1 MVVLAATWRERPQE
15 EHFVNAYSGLR
26 EFFCFFGP
34 SIPVLLIVLMS
45 ILLPQGHAWT
55 AMSALLLSFV
65 AFAFRLGVT
74 QYGQRIGEQALR
86 GSLSLLEATLESTA
100 DGILVVN
107 RNGEIVSFN
116 RRFVELWRIPK
127 SLVNTSEDARMLD
140 YVVKQLKDPE
150 AFLSKVRELYSK
162 PHEEGYDI
170 LQFKDSRVFER
181 YSKPQYVEGEAVGR
195 VWSFRDITQR
205 WFLESQLRHSQ
216 KLEAVGRLAGGVAH
230 DFNNVLTVMSGY
242 LQLALNN
249 KKTEQAVAR
258 DLLEVQ
264 KAVNHA
270 SSLTKQLL
278 AFSRQQVLRPEV
290 LELNECITSLLQ
302 ILRRVISE
310 DIEITTRLAPELG
323 SVLIDRTQLEQV
335 IMNLAVNAR
344 DAMPEGGSLSF
355 ETRNVSLD
363 CKYCEGLPDCAP
375 GNYSVLTIRDTGAGM
390 EPQTMAHIFEP
401 FFTTKDPGKGTGLG
415 LSTVYGIVKQ
425 TGGFI
430 DVKSKV
436 GAGTTFSVYFPQVES
451 VVQPLKPKQSSTAN
465 FRGTET
471 ILIVEDNQELR
482 HLTSKILASNGY
494 KVLEADGGS
503 QAEMICEN
511 YPGKID
517 LVLSD
522 VVMPGLRGPEVVKR
536 LISMRPTLRAIF
548 ISGFTDDGPF
558 AESVL
563 SEKTE
568 FLQKP
573 FDPPAL
579 LAKVREVLDAPTA
592 GTSQKVSA

>member
-1 MVVLAATWRERPQE
+1 
-15 EHFVNAYSGLR
+15 
-26 EFFCFFGP
+26 
-34 SIPVLLIVLMS
+34 
-45 ILLPQGHAWT
+45 
-55 AMSALLLSFV
+55 
-65 AFAFRLGVT
+65 
-74 QYGQRIGEQALR
+74 
-86 GSLSLLEATLESTA
+86 
-100 DGILVVN
+100 
-107 RNGEIVSFN
+107 
-116 RRFVELWRIPK
+116 
-127 SLVNTSEDARMLD
+127 
-140 YVVKQLKDPE
+140 
-150 AFLSKVRELYSK
+150 
-162 PHEEGYDI
+162 
-170 LQFKDSRVFER
+170 
-181 YSKPQYVEGEAVGR
+181 
-195 VWSFRDITQR
+195 
-205 WFLESQLRHSQ
+205 
-216 KLEAVGRLAGGVAH
+216 
-230 DFNNVLTVMSGY
+230 
-242 LQLALNN
+242 
-249 KKTEQAVAR
+249 
-258 DLLEVQ
+258 
-264 KAVNHA
+264 
-270 SSLTKQLL
+270 
-278 AFSRQQVLRPEV
+278 
-290 LELNECITSLLQ
+290 
-302 ILRRVISE
+302 
-310 DIEITTRLAPELG
+310 
-323 SVLIDRTQLEQV
+323 LIDRTQLEQV

-344 DAMPEGGSLSF
+344 DAMPDGGSLSF
-355 ETRNVSLD
+355 ETCNVSLD
-363 CKYCEGLPDCAP
+363 CAYCEGLPDCAP
-375 GNYSVLTIRDTGAGM
+375 GNYSVLSIRDTGAGI

-536 LISMRPTLRAIF
+536 LLTMRPALRAIF